1 VANLSTYAQNIFLKW
16 LTQGVAPATPPN
28 PIFVALF
35 TGDPGQTGASEVST
49 SGTGYA
55 RVSVSTTT
63 ASAIFGGAHVAG
75 AVPIA
80 NGTKQEVQNSATIT
94 FPSPTGTWGTCS
106 FWGAFDAASSGN
118 FLFGGALTSNIAPL
132 SGGSAPSFAVGAAS
146 VDMQ

>member
-1 VANLSTYAQNIFLKW
+1 VATYSTYLQRAILRW
-16 LTQGVAPATPPN
+16 LTQATAMPTAPN
-28 PIFVALF
+28 PIFISLHTA
-35 TGDPGQTGASEVST
+35 DPAQTGTNEVT
-49 SGTGYA
+49 TGVGYA

-80 NGTKQEVQNSATIT
+80 NGTAQEVQNSAAIT

-106 FWGAFDAASSGN
+106 FFGAWDAVTGGN
-118 FLFGGALTSNIAPL
+118 FLFGGALNSSIAPL